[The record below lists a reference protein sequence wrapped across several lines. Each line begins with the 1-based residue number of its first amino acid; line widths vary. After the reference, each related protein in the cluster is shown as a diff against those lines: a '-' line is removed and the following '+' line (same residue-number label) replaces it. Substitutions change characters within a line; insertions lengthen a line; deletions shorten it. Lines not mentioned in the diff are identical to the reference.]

1 MKISKLLNK
10 SYILFIFV
18 FFFLFSSKVFSTE
31 PVDIWNLDK
40 STTEDVEKNINSE
53 IIDDNTK
60 ILLKTLSNKSDPN
73 KIIENESLESNNVSL
88 VGLYD
93 PEENGLSID
102 MWSNS
107 NGEQIQDIF
116 NRISKI
122 DLSKDSKHILDIV
135 LLTNSYFPKKDI
147 TVEDFLKY
155 KSLYLIKNNDFNL
168 IKNYL
173 IKNKKISYNSLLIK
187 HYVDHYLSISDLENA
202 CSIFNEVENIEDDY
216 LTKFKIYCLINQ
228 DKREESQLIFDLK
241 KEQGFVDTFFEKK
254 FNLLMGYEVINEN
267 DPFSGKE
274 ISEKNILDF
283 HLSHR
288 TDPDFSYIPNEK
300 TSKLIWTYLLSSN
313 LLDKVDQIDL
323 DDEEKIR
330 LIENATHNQIYTE
343 QELFDLYKRFQFN
356 IDQLLT
362 VKDTYKLLPSFQGRA
377 LLYQRLILTL
387 DTEERLDLSLK
398 LKESFIEDEIGNAFS
413 EELSN
418 ILKQIKLENVPSN
431 YSTFYERN
439 LITDDS
445 KPKKIK
451 YNNKIIHQSKL
462 LNYFL
467 NEANIAK
474 AEKDTNDILKKIKK
488 NKKYFVSIKDI
499 ILLESLKS
507 DGIKISKKYEKLY
520 EPNIDIPYDIQLLI
534 QNDEKGMILLRIV
547 EIIGNNELEKLDPET
562 LNFII
567 RTLNLINMDKL
578 RNRILLKVLPLK
590 V

>member
-18 FFFLFSSKVFSTE
+18 FFFQFSSKVFSTE

-40 STTEDVEKNINSE
+40 STTEDLEKNINSE

-60 ILLKTLSNKSDPN
+60 ILLKTLSNKNDPN
-73 KIIENESLESNNVSL
+73 KIIEKESLESNNVSL

-241 KEQGFVDTFFEKK
+241 KEQGFADTFFEKK

-413 EELSN
+413 AELSN

>member
-1 MKISKLLNK
+1 M
-10 SYILFIFV
+10 
-18 FFFLFSSKVFSTE
+18 FFFFQFSSKVFSTE

-40 STTEDVEKNINSE
+40 STTEDLEKNINSE

-60 ILLKTLSNKSDPN
+60 ILLKALSNKRDPN
-73 KIIENESLESNNVSL
+73 QIIENESLESNNVSL

-187 HYVDHYLSISDLENA
+187 HYVDHYLSISDLKNA

-216 LTKFKIYCLINQ
+216 LNKFKIYCLINEN
-228 DKREESQLIFDLK
+228 KREESQLIFDLQ

>member
-18 FFFLFSSKVFSTE
+18 FFFQFSSKVFSTE

-73 KIIENESLESNNVSL
+73 KIIENESLESKNVSL

-116 NRISKI
+116 NRIGKI

-300 TSKLIWTYLLSSN
+300 TSKLIWKYLLSSN

-330 LIENATHNQIYTE
+330 LIENATHNKIYTE

-467 NEANIAK
+467 NEVNIAK

-562 LNFII
+562 LNFIV

>member
-60 ILLKTLSNKSDPN
+60 ILLKALSNKSDPN

-241 KEQGFVDTFFEKK
+241 KEQGFADTFFEKK

-413 EELSN
+413 AELSN

>member
-18 FFFLFSSKVFSTE
+18 FFFQFSSKVFSTE

-60 ILLKTLSNKSDPN
+60 ILLKALSNKRDPN
-73 KIIENESLESNNVSL
+73 QIIENESLESNNVSL

-241 KEQGFVDTFFEKK
+241 KEQGFADTFFEKK

-413 EELSN
+413 AELSN

>member
-1 MKISKLLNK
+1 M
-10 SYILFIFV
+10 
-18 FFFLFSSKVFSTE
+18 
-31 PVDIWNLDK
+31 
-40 STTEDVEKNINSE
+40 
-53 IIDDNTK
+53 
-60 ILLKTLSNKSDPN
+60 
-73 KIIENESLESNNVSL
+73 
-88 VGLYD
+88 
-93 PEENGLSID
+93 
-102 MWSNS
+102 
-107 NGEQIQDIF
+107 
-116 NRISKI
+116 
-122 DLSKDSKHILDIV
+122 
-135 LLTNSYFPKKDI
+135 
-147 TVEDFLKY
+147 
-155 KSLYLIKNNDFNL
+155 
-168 IKNYL
+168 
-173 IKNKKISYNSLLIK
+173 LIK

-300 TSKLIWTYLLSSN
+300 TSKLIWKYLLSSN

-330 LIENATHNQIYTE
+330 LIENATHNKIYTE

-439 LITDDS
+439 LITDYS

-451 YNNKIIHQSKL
+451 YNN
-462 LNYFL
+462 
-467 NEANIAK
+467 
-474 AEKDTNDILKKIKK
+474 
-488 NKKYFVSIKDI
+488 
-499 ILLESLKS
+499 ILLA
-507 DGIKISKKYEKLY
+507 Y
-520 EPNIDIPYDIQLLI
+520 
-534 QNDEKGMILLRIV
+534 
-547 EIIGNNELEKLDPET
+547 
-562 LNFII
+562 
-567 RTLNLINMDKL
+567 
-578 RNRILLKVLPLK
+578 
-590 V
+590 

>member
-60 ILLKTLSNKSDPN
+60 ILLKTLSNKNDPN
-73 KIIENESLESNNVSL
+73 KIIEKESLESNNVSL

-288 TDPDFSYIPNEK
+288 TDPDFSYLPNEK
-300 TSKLIWTYLLSSN
+300 TSKLIWKYLLSSN

-330 LIENATHNQIYTE
+330 LIENATHNKIYTE

-398 LKESFIEDEIGNAFS
+398 LKESFIEDEIGSAFS
-413 EELSN
+413 AELSN

-439 LITDDS
+439 LIIDDS

-562 LNFII
+562 LNFIV

>member
-73 KIIENESLESNNVSL
+73 KIIENESLESKNVSL

-202 CSIFNEVENIEDDY
+202 CSIFNEVDNIEDDY

-288 TDPDFSYIPNEK
+288 TDPDFSYLPNEK
-300 TSKLIWTYLLSSN
+300 TSKLIWKYLLSSN

-330 LIENATHNQIYTE
+330 LIENATHNKIYTE

-413 EELSN
+413 AELSN

-547 EIIGNNELEKLDPET
+547 EIVGNNELEKLDPET
-562 LNFII
+562 LNFIV

>member
-18 FFFLFSSKVFSTE
+18 FFFQFSSKVFSTE

-60 ILLKTLSNKSDPN
+60 ILLKTLSNKNDPN

-241 KEQGFVDTFFEKK
+241 KEQGFADTFFEKK

-413 EELSN
+413 AELSN

>member
-73 KIIENESLESNNVSL
+73 KIIEKESLESNNVSL

-241 KEQGFVDTFFEKK
+241 KEQGFADTFFEKK

-413 EELSN
+413 AELSN

>member
-10 SYILFIFV
+10 SYILFIFF

-73 KIIENESLESNNVSL
+73 KIIENESLESKNVSL

-116 NRISKI
+116 NRIGKI

-202 CSIFNEVENIEDDY
+202 CSIFNEVDNIEDDY

-300 TSKLIWTYLLSSN
+300 TSKLIWKYLLSSN

-330 LIENATHNQIYTE
+330 LIENATHNKIYTE

-439 LITDDS
+439 LITDYS

-467 NEANIAK
+467 NEVNIAK

-562 LNFII
+562 LNFIV

>member
-60 ILLKTLSNKSDPN
+60 ILLKTLSNKNDPN
-73 KIIENESLESNNVSL
+73 KIIEKESLESNNVSL

-300 TSKLIWTYLLSSN
+300 TSKLIWKYLLSSN

-330 LIENATHNQIYTE
+330 LIENATHNKIYTE

-413 EELSN
+413 AELSN

-439 LITDDS
+439 LIIDDS

-467 NEANIAK
+467 NEVNIDK

-547 EIIGNNELEKLDPET
+547 EIVGNNELEKLDPET

>member
-18 FFFLFSSKVFSTE
+18 FFFQFSSKVFSTE

-40 STTEDVEKNINSE
+40 STTEDLEKNINSE

-73 KIIENESLESNNVSL
+73 KIIENESLESKNVSL

-439 LITDDS
+439 LITDYS

-467 NEANIAK
+467 NEVNIAK

>member
-1 MKISKLLNK
+1 MLNK
-10 SYILFIFV
+10 SYILFIFF

-73 KIIENESLESNNVSL
+73 KIIENESLESKNVSL

-300 TSKLIWTYLLSSN
+300 TSKLIWKYLLSSN

-330 LIENATHNQIYTE
+330 LIENATHNKIYTE

-439 LITDDS
+439 LITDYS

-467 NEANIAK
+467 NEVNIAK

-562 LNFII
+562 LNFIV

>member
-18 FFFLFSSKVFSTE
+18 FFFQFSSKVFSTE

-40 STTEDVEKNINSE
+40 STTEDLEKNINSE

-73 KIIENESLESNNVSL
+73 KIIENESLESKNVSL

-241 KEQGFVDTFFEKK
+241 KEQGFADTFFEKK

-413 EELSN
+413 AELSN

-467 NEANIAK
+467 NEVNIAK

>member
-18 FFFLFSSKVFSTE
+18 FFFQFSSKVFSTE

-40 STTEDVEKNINSE
+40 STTEDLEKNINSE

-60 ILLKTLSNKSDPN
+60 ILLKALSNKRDPN
-73 KIIENESLESNNVSL
+73 QIIENESLESNNVSL

-288 TDPDFSYIPNEK
+288 TDPDFSYLPNEK
-300 TSKLIWTYLLSSN
+300 TSKLIWKYLLSSN

-330 LIENATHNQIYTE
+330 LIENATHNKIYTE

-467 NEANIAK
+467 NEVNIAK

>member
-40 STTEDVEKNINSE
+40 STTEDLEKNINSE

-60 ILLKTLSNKSDPN
+60 ILLKALSNKRDPN
-73 KIIENESLESNNVSL
+73 QIIENESLESNNVSL

-116 NRISKI
+116 NRIGKI

-202 CSIFNEVENIEDDY
+202 CSIFNEVDNIEDDY

-288 TDPDFSYIPNEK
+288 TDPDFSYLPNEK
-300 TSKLIWTYLLSSN
+300 TSKLIWKYLLSSN

-330 LIENATHNQIYTE
+330 LIENATHNKIYTE

-467 NEANIAK
+467 NEVNIAK

-562 LNFII
+562 LNFIV

>member
-18 FFFLFSSKVFSTE
+18 FFFQFSSKVFSTE

-73 KIIENESLESNNVSL
+73 KIIENESLESKNVSL

-413 EELSN
+413 AELSN

-439 LITDDS
+439 LITDYS

-467 NEANIAK
+467 NEVNIAK

>member
-40 STTEDVEKNINSE
+40 STTEDLEKNINSE

-228 DKREESQLIFDLK
+228 DKREESQLILDLK
-241 KEQGFVDTFFEKK
+241 KEQGFADTFFEKK

-288 TDPDFSYIPNEK
+288 TDPDFSYLPNEK
-300 TSKLIWTYLLSSN
+300 TSKLIWKYLLSSN

-330 LIENATHNQIYTE
+330 LIENATHNKIYTE

-413 EELSN
+413 AELSN

-439 LITDDS
+439 LITDYS

>member
-1 MKISKLLNK
+1 M
-10 SYILFIFV
+10 
-18 FFFLFSSKVFSTE
+18 
-31 PVDIWNLDK
+31 
-40 STTEDVEKNINSE
+40 
-53 IIDDNTK
+53 
-60 ILLKTLSNKSDPN
+60 
-73 KIIENESLESNNVSL
+73 
-88 VGLYD
+88 
-93 PEENGLSID
+93 
-102 MWSNS
+102 
-107 NGEQIQDIF
+107 
-116 NRISKI
+116 
-122 DLSKDSKHILDIV
+122 
-135 LLTNSYFPKKDI
+135 
-147 TVEDFLKY
+147 
-155 KSLYLIKNNDFNL
+155 
-168 IKNYL
+168 
-173 IKNKKISYNSLLIK
+173 
-187 HYVDHYLSISDLENA
+187 
-202 CSIFNEVENIEDDY
+202 
-216 LTKFKIYCLINQ
+216 
-228 DKREESQLIFDLK
+228 
-241 KEQGFVDTFFEKK
+241 
-254 FNLLMGYEVINEN
+254 
-267 DPFSGKE
+267 
-274 ISEKNILDF
+274 
-283 HLSHR
+283 
-288 TDPDFSYIPNEK
+288 
-300 TSKLIWTYLLSSN
+300 LSSN

-330 LIENATHNQIYTE
+330 LIENATHNKIYTE

-398 LKESFIEDEIGNAFS
+398 LKESFIDDEIGNAFS
-413 EELSN
+413 AELSN

-547 EIIGNNELEKLDPET
+547 EIVGNNELEKLDPET
-562 LNFII
+562 LNFIV

>member
-18 FFFLFSSKVFSTE
+18 FFFQFSSKVFSTE

-60 ILLKTLSNKSDPN
+60 ILLKALSNKRDPN
-73 KIIENESLESNNVSL
+73 QIIENESLESNNVSL

-300 TSKLIWTYLLSSN
+300 TSKLIWKYLLSSN

-467 NEANIAK
+467 NEVNIAK